1 MKKKI
6 INGILAAAILVAAPS
21 AFVSCKDND
30 ADLRTELLGKI
41 ADLRNRLDQIQQKEG
56 PAGPA
61 GQNGQNGK
69 DGKDG
74 SVVTIGDNGNWFIDG
89 KDTGVPATGP
99 QGDPG
104 APGAPGENGTIG
116 SVITIGDNGN
126 WFIDGKDSG
135 VPATG
140 PKGDQGDKGKDADI
154 PAKISIGEN
163 GNWFIDGN
171 DTGVPAT
178 GPKGADG
185 INGTD
190 GTNGVDG
197 ITPVLVKGDDGHWY
211 WWIKGE
217 YTGVRADGDAGVIIG
232 GSNLEIN
239 NGTWWID
246 GVDTHVLAYTYEEM
260 VKLIKDQI
268 YNAERDGLTPELEDQ
283 IKKLLNNLD
292 NAVQKSIQDMVTDV
306 IAERTQNSAFGEMAI
321 PGWNPLVLSA
331 FYGETTADVTFPDPA
346 IDIKGVAED
355 IDAGTEIKG
364 DGGKIFVTLNPAE
377 VTLIGKEVTLETS
390 TGKTSPFTLSPLT
403 ESNEEITFG
412 WNRTRNSSNGLYEVS
427 ATLTN
432 ASASGIAVDKD
443 ILKSDAKQVLD
454 DLRSGAKRNAIKSL
468 ATFMADAFTDA
479 IETVPAYTVKV
490 SWNDA
495 LLGPRS
501 VRSGY
506 DIAAFSLKPLA
517 YTFEYGLNVSV
528 KPYVD
533 KVQTFIDKVLDKMA
547 KDAKGYLPPK
557 VTPLNIKKIEING
570 DDVTITIH
578 IDATNAI
585 PVNEFADG
593 SGAIV
598 GYLTGDK
605 TITIKDDR
613 IKEVA
618 EELTKV
624 YTSIDDLNKLID
636 YTNNLDEKVE
646 SGKNSLKAQIHDYL
660 GVLVGKINKG
670 IGQISINQVIQP
682 TLLVKD
688 ANGLH
693 RATGSYSGQIS
704 LVPTS
709 YTAELLAPAYKKFI
723 AVIKVNGSDAV
734 ASDNPGDLATVL
746 DGGVQE
752 ISFTPKAGET
762 YEIAYSAMDY
772 FGNVVTNTYIISGK

>member
-517 YTFEYGLNVSV
+517 YTFEYGLNVNS
-528 KPYVD
+528 KPYID
-533 KVQTFIDKVLDKMA
+533 KVQYFIDKVIN
-547 KDAKGYLPPK
+547 K
-557 VTPLNIKKIEING
+557 VNINLSLGLSHINDIVLNDIDLTNKTIK
-570 DDVTITIH
+570 ITIPQQPVYDIYDNPNGEYVPEQTMTLTLEDGTLLNLAAELNAAFTTIEELNTLIH
-578 IDATNAI
+578 EVNNIDAHI
-585 PVNEFADG
+585 
-593 SGAIV
+593 
-598 GYLTGDK
+598 
-605 TITIKDDR
+605 
-613 IKEVA
+613 A
-618 EELTKV
+618 EEI
-624 YTSIDDLNKLID
+624 TS
-636 YTNNLDEKVE
+636 
-646 SGKNSLKAQIHDYL
+646 SKNSLKAQIHDYL
-660 GVLVGKINKG
+660 GVLIGKINKT
-670 IGQISINQVIQP
+670 INSFSINKVLQP

-688 ANGLH
+688 SKGLH
-693 RATGSYSGQIS
+693 RATGSFSGQIS

-723 AVIKVNGSDAV
+723 AITKVNGSDAV
-734 ASDNPGDLATVL
+734 ASDNPGDLATIL